1 MSKLS
6 IKSRVTLWYTTLMT
20 ILAVIAFAFILS
32 ISDMAIETSIKN
44 NLKDMVAKS
53 ADEVEY
59 DDGELEIDKDMKYYS
74 NGINILIYK
83 KNGDF
88 VDGRMTD
95 GFTAN
100 IVFENEKL
108 NTINNNGEQF
118 YVYDRLLKFDDHPDI
133 WVRGIAVSSGV
144 GSTLGTMVNIGLIAL
159 PFLVVFAALG
169 GYFITKSAFR
179 PVTQIRET
187 AEIISDDHDLSKRI
201 NLSGGK
207 DEIYAL
213 AATFDKMLD
222 RLQRSFEA
230 EKQFTAD
237 ASHELRTPIS
247 VILSQCEYALE
258 HGCRDQETKNSC
270 EVILRQAQK
279 VSGLIAQLL
288 MLARADKG
296 FEKLQLEQFNL
307 SELVEII
314 ADEQRTEAKKKHIE
328 ITAAVGPDIYIT
340 ADQTLITRLI
350 FNLISN
356 AIQYGKHGGYV
367 IVELSRIP
375 EQAVIRVIDNGI
387 GISQEHLQRIWDRFY
402 QVEASRTDDKCL
414 GLGLSMVKWIAEAH
428 NGNVLAESTPGV
440 GSTFTIFLPLS
451 NKSLI
456 PDCL

>member
-1 MSKLS
+1 MRMLS

-20 ILAVIAFAFILS
+20 ILAVLVFAFIFS

-44 NLKDMVAKS
+44 NLKDMVAKT

-59 DDGELEIDKDMKYYS
+59 DDGELEIDKDIKYYS
-74 NGINILIYK
+74 NGIYILVYK

-88 VDGRMTD
+88 VDGHMPE
-95 GFTAN
+95 GFVADT
-100 IVFENEKL
+100 VFENEKL
-108 NTINNNGEQF
+108 NTVKNNSEQF
-118 YVYDRLLKFDDHPDI
+118 YVYDQLLKFNDHPDI

-159 PFLVVFAALG
+159 PFLVIFAAAG
-169 GYFITKSAFR
+169 GYFITKRAFH

-187 AEIISDDHDLSKRI
+187 AEKISEDRDLSKRI

-247 VILSQCEYALE
+247 VIVSQCEYALE
-258 HGCRDQETKNSC
+258 HVCKDQETKNSY

-296 FEKLQLEQFNL
+296 FEKLRLEQFNL
-307 SELVEII
+307 SELVEIV
-314 ADEQRTEAKKKHIE
+314 ADEQRTEANRKQIHIN
-328 ITAAVGPDIYIT
+328 TAVEPDIYVT
-340 ADQTLITRLI
+340 ADQALITRLM
-350 FNLISN
+350 FNLLSN
-356 AIQYGKHGGYV
+356 AIQYGKHGGFV
-367 IVELSRIP
+367 NVELSRLP
-375 EQAVIRVIDNGI
+375 DQAVIRVIDNGI

-402 QVEASRTDDKCL
+402 QVETSRTDGKSL

-428 NGNVLAESTPGV
+428 NGNVSVQSTPGV
-440 GSTFTIFLPLS
+440 GSTFTFTLPLS
-451 NKSLI
+451 NKLLI